1 MIKKYNKLFLYLILI
16 VLISFALTS
25 CTSQSINPIII
36 EEIYLGVPVVKSE
49 GKNWCLPAAT
59 KSVLNYYG
67 MEITQKEIA
76 DYVIGEDGIGH
87 NSLLVDNANKL
98 GIEAYI
104 DNNVSLNKIKQELAK
119 GNPLIVALDYSL
131 ANKTNHSYLID
142 GFDDI
147 EQKMRLM
154 CPKRGYVYWSYDY
167 VKKLNNNLWLDD
179 FGHESD
185 TFRVTFV
192 CPKDKLKMNNV
203 INREKAIQIISSQTN
218 LFDKF

>member
-1 MIKKYNKLFLYLILI
+1 
-16 VLISFALTS
+16 
-25 CTSQSINPIII
+25 
-36 EEIYLGVPVVKSE
+36 
-49 GKNWCLPAAT
+49 
-59 KSVLNYYG
+59 
-67 MEITQKEIA
+67 
-76 DYVIGEDGIGH
+76 
-87 NSLLVDNANKL
+87 
-98 GIEAYI
+98 
-104 DNNVSLNKIKQELAK
+104 
-119 GNPLIVALDYSL
+119 
-131 ANKTNHSYLID
+131 
-142 GFDDI
+142 
-147 EQKMRLM
+147 MRLM

>member
-119 GNPLIVALDYSL
+119 GNPLIVALD
-131 ANKTNHSYLID
+131 
-142 GFDDI
+142 
-147 EQKMRLM
+147 
-154 CPKRGYVYWSYDY
+154 
-167 VKKLNNNLWLDD
+167 
-179 FGHESD
+179 
-185 TFRVTFV
+185 
-192 CPKDKLKMNNV
+192 
-203 INREKAIQIISSQTN
+203 
-218 LFDKF
+218 